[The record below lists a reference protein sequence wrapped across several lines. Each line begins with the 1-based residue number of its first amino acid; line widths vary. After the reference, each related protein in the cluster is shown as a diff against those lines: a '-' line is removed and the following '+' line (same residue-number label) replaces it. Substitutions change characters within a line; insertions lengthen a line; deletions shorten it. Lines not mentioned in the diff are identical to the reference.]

1 MVLDKAASA
10 GLMRRLNSSA
20 ILNLIRVDG
29 PIARAEI
36 ARRLGMSLPTVMRVV
51 EDLIAADLVALG
63 PSEPSGGRRRTLVE
77 FKGAAHAVIGVDIGG
92 TKIQGTVVDL
102 AGRVHRDV
110 CIASEGEAGPE
121 RALEQ
126 LYGLIQ
132 DLLDVPLQTGQKMR
146 GIAVG
151 APGVTLSNTGTV
163 VWAPSLGWRDL
174 PLHDLLASRFRLPI
188 FVENDVNLATLGEY
202 GFGLAAGAQNLVC
215 ITVGTG
221 IGAGV
226 MLEGRLYRG
235 HDQASGEVGYFLPGT
250 QALGRRYDQFGA
262 LEDLASGRGI
272 AARAA
277 EQLRAVQDPLAPQD
291 PTTEDVFRR
300 AREGAPWAVALVEE
314 TVNLLSLMIA
324 NISALL
330 NPEFVILN
338 GSVAR
343 AEDLIVAPIRKRLEG
358 IIPYVPRVL
367 LSDLGPRAC
376 AMGAIMM
383 VLDATTGHVMVNQ
396 RF

>member
-1 MVLDKAASA
+1 
-10 GLMRRLNSSA
+10 MRRLNTSVA
-20 ILNLIRVDG
+20 LNLIRAEG
-29 PIARAEI
+29 PIGRPEI

-63 PSEPSGGRRRTLVE
+63 PSEPSGGRRRTLIE

-92 TKIQGTVVDL
+92 TKMQGTVVDL
-102 AGRVHRDV
+102 VGRVIHDV

-121 RALEQ
+121 HALNR
-126 LYGLIQ
+126 LYDLIQ
-132 DLLDVPLQTGQKMR
+132 GLLDVPLPAGQKMR

-151 APGVTLSNTGTV
+151 APGVTLSNSGTV
-163 VWAPSLGWRDL
+163 AWAPSLGWRDL
-174 PLHDLLASRFRLPI
+174 PLHDLLASRFHLPI

-202 GFGLAAGAQNLVC
+202 GFGLAAGTQNLVC

-250 QALGRRYDQFGA
+250 QALGRRYDQYGA

-272 AARAA
+272 ASLAA
-277 EQLRAVQDPLAPQD
+277 AHLRAVHDPLTPQD
-291 PTTEDVFRR
+291 PTAEDVFRR
-300 AREGAPWAVALVEE
+300 AREGAPWAVTLVEQ
-314 TVNLLSLMIA
+314 TADLLSLMIA
-324 NISALL
+324 NIGALL
-330 NPEFVILN
+330 NPEVVILN

-343 AEDLIVAPIRKRLEG
+343 AEDLIVEPICKRLEG
-358 IIPYVPRVL
+358 LIPYVPRVL

-383 VLDATTGHVMVNQ
+383 VLDATTGHVMVN
-396 RF
+396 RRI